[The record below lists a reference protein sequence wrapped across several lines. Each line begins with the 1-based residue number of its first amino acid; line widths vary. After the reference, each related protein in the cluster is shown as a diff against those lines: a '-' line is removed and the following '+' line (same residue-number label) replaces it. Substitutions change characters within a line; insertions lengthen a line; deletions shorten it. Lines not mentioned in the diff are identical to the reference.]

1 MLMNII
7 KPSDPQFRK
16 VPHKIEMMISI
27 DHIFKDYIGVIN
39 ETHMPIMVHR
49 DRQTSCIGR
58 NVMVGCG
65 FNVF

>member
-1 MLMNII
+1 M
-7 KPSDPQFRK
+7 
-16 VPHKIEMMISI
+16 PHKIEMMISI